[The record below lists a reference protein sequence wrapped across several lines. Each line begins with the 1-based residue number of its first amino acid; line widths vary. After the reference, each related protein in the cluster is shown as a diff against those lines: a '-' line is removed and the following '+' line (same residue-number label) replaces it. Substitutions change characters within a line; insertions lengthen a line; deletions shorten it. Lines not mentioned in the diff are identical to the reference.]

1 MASITSPTQMSY
13 GGHVRALSILGLPL
27 IGGHLAQFAIGLTD
41 TIMLGWYGVAE
52 LAAVTLAQSFFFV
65 WFILGAGFAFA
76 VMPMVASAA
85 ATGDHRRIRR
95 ATRMG
100 LWLSLVYGM
109 VAMPLMWWSEAI
121 LLAAGQQPQVAAD
134 AGSYL
139 RIAGWGIFP
148 ALLVMVLK
156 SYLAG
161 LERTQAV
168 LWITVIAAVVN
179 GLVNYVLIFGHF
191 GLPAMGLQGAALA
204 SLATQMVSVLA
215 VIAYSLWRLPEHDLL
230 RNLQR
235 PDWEMMQEIFRHGL
249 PIGLTTL
256 CEVSLFT
263 ASAMMMGWLGTVPL
277 AAHGIAVSVA
287 GLTFML
293 HLGLSN
299 AATIRVGNALGRRD
313 RAHMVRG
320 AVVVTVASLGVAV
333 ATALVFFLAPEP
345 LILLFLDP
353 DDPQKPE
360 ILAIGIS
367 LLAMAAL
374 FQLMDGM
381 QAIALGLL
389 RGLLD
394 TGVPMVMAALSYW
407 VIGVPTSYLLGFTLG
422 LGGVGVWTG
431 LILGLST
438 AGVLLL
444 VRFWLHTLARVE
456 LEAVEAEVTTAA
468 GVQGQ
473 TTGS

>member
-1 MASITSPTQMSY
+1 MANTPPVQMSY

-27 IGGHLAQFAIGLTD
+27 IGGHIAQFAIGLTD
-41 TIMLGWYGVAE
+41 TVMLGWYGVAE

-85 ATGDHRRIRR
+85 ARDDHRRIRR
-95 ATRMG
+95 STRMG
-100 LWLSLVYGM
+100 LWLSVVYG
-109 VAMPLMWWSEAI
+109 ALSMPLMWYSEAI
-121 LLAAGQQPQVAAD
+121 LLAAGQEPQVAAD
-134 AGSYL
+134 AGTYL

-161 LERTQAV
+161 LERTQVV
-168 LWITVIAAVVN
+168 LWITVMAAVVN
-179 GLVNYVLIFGHF
+179 AVVNYVLIFGHL
-191 GLPAMGLQGAALA
+191 GLPEMGLQGAALA
-204 SLATQMVSVLA
+204 SLATQSVSLLA
-215 VIAYSLWRLPEHDLL
+215 VVGYALWRLPEHDLL

-235 PDWEMMQEIFRHGL
+235 PDWEMMREIVRHGL

-256 CEVSLFT
+256 CEVSLFS
-263 ASAMMMGWLGTVPL
+263 ASALMMGWLGTVPL

-287 GLTFML
+287 GLTFMA

-299 AATIRVGNALGRRD
+299 AATIRVGNALGRSD
-313 RAHMVRG
+313 KVHMVRG
-320 AVVVTVASLGVAV
+320 ALVVTMASLLIAM
-333 ATALVFFLAPEP
+333 ATVLVFFLAPEP

-360 ILAIGIS
+360 ILAIGVT
-367 LLAMAAL
+367 LLAMAGL

-394 TGVPMVMAALSYW
+394 TGVPMVMAVLSYW
-407 VIGVPTSYLLGFTLG
+407 AVGVPTSYILGFRFEM
-422 LGGVGVWTG
+422 GGVGVWIG

-444 VRFWLHTLARVE
+444 LRFWVHALKHMNMTPPGDLPPDM
-456 LEAVEAEVTTAA
+456 TAGPA
-468 GVQGQ
+468 A
-473 TTGS
+473 

>member
-1 MASITSPTQMSY
+1 MASTQPADQMSY

-41 TIMLGWYGVAE
+41 TVMLGWYGVNE

-65 WFILGAGFAFA
+65 WFILGSGFAFA
-76 VMPMVASAA
+76 VMPMVASAV
-85 ATGDHRRIRR
+85 ATDDHRRIRR
-95 ATRMG
+95 STRMG
-100 LWLSLVYGM
+100 LWLSVVYG
-109 VAMPLMWWSEAI
+109 VLSMPLMWYSEAI
-121 LLAAGQQPQVAAD
+121 LLAAGQEAQVAAD
-134 AGSYL
+134 AGTYL

-161 LERTQAV
+161 LERTQVV
-168 LWITVIAAVVN
+168 LWITVMAAVVN
-179 GLVNYVLIFGHF
+179 AIVNYVLIFGHL
-191 GLPAMGLQGAALA
+191 GLPEMGLQGAALA
-204 SLATQMVSVLA
+204 SLATQSVSVVA
-215 VIAYSLWRLPEHDLL
+215 VVAYALWRLPEHDLL

-235 PDWEMMQEIFRHGL
+235 PDWEMMREIVRHGL

-256 CEVSLFT
+256 CEVSLFS
-263 ASAMMMGWLGTVPL
+263 ASALMMGWLGTVPL

-287 GLTFML
+287 GLTFMA

-299 AATIRVGNALGRRD
+299 AATIRVGNALGRGD
-313 RAHMVRG
+313 KAHMVRG
-320 AVVVTVASLGVAV
+320 AIVVTVASLAIAV
-333 ATALVFFLAPEP
+333 ATALVFFLVPEP

-360 ILAIGIS
+360 ILAIGVS
-367 LLAMAAL
+367 LLAMAGL

-389 RGLLD
+389 RGMLD

-407 VIGVPTSYLLGFTLG
+407 AVGVPTSYILGFRAEM
-422 LGGVGVWTG
+422 GGVGVWIG

-444 VRFWLHTLARVE
+444 LRFWLHALRRVQTPPPGNVPPSD
-456 LEAVEAEVTTAA
+456 AMA
-468 GVQGQ
+468 G
-473 TTGS
+473 SA

>member
-1 MASITSPTQMSY
+1 MVTPGSTQMSY
-13 GGHVRALSILGLPL
+13 GGHVRALSVLGLPL
-27 IGGHLAQFAIGLTD
+27 IGGHLAQFAIGMTD
-41 TIMLGWYGVAE
+41 TVMLGWYGIGE
-52 LAAVTLAQSFFFV
+52 LAAVTLGQSFFFV

-76 VMPMVASAA
+76 VMPVVASAA

-100 LWLSLVYGM
+100 LWLSLLYGLI
-109 VAMPLMWWSEAI
+109 AMPMMWYSESI
-121 LLAAGQQPQVAAD
+121 LLAAGQEAQVAAD
-134 AGSYL
+134 AGAYL

-168 LWITVIAAVVN
+168 LWITVVAT
-179 GLVNYVLIFGHF
+179 LVNAVANYALIFGNF
-191 GLPAMGLQGAALA
+191 GAPEMGLRGAALA
-204 SLATQMVSVLA
+204 SLATQAVSVLA

-230 RNLQR
+230 RNLHH
-235 PDWEMMQEIFRHGL
+235 PDWEMLREIFRHGL

-263 ASAMMMGWLGTVPL
+263 ASSLMMGWLGTVAL
-277 AAHGIAVSVA
+277 AAHGIAMTVA
-287 GLTFML
+287 GLTFMM

-299 AATIRVGNALGRRD
+299 AATIRVGTALGRGD
-313 RAHMVRG
+313 KDHMVRG
-320 AVVVTVASLGVAV
+320 AVVVTVASLVIAV
-333 ATALVFFLAPEP
+333 ATALVFFLTPEP
-345 LILLFLDP
+345 LVLMFLDP
-353 DDPQKPE
+353 DDPQKQD

-367 LLAMAAL
+367 LLAMAGL

-407 VIGVPTSYLLGFTLG
+407 VVGVPTSYILGFRFG
-422 LGGVGVWTG
+422 MGGVGVWTG

-438 AGVLLL
+438 AGALLL
-444 VRFWLHTLARVE
+444 VRFWLHALGRAE
-456 LEAVEAEVTTAA
+456 LPVAA
-468 GVQGQ
+468 GVAGDADPAI
-473 TTGS
+473 

>member
-1 MASITSPTQMSY
+1 MANTPPVQMSY

-27 IGGHLAQFAIGLTD
+27 IGGHIAQFAIGLTD
-41 TIMLGWYGVAE
+41 TVMLGWYGVAE

-85 ATGDHRRIRR
+85 ARDDHRRIRR
-95 ATRMG
+95 STRMG
-100 LWLSLVYGM
+100 LWLSVVYG
-109 VAMPLMWWSEAI
+109 ALSMPLMWYSEAI
-121 LLAAGQQPQVAAD
+121 LLAAGQEPQVAAD
-134 AGSYL
+134 AGTYL

-161 LERTQAV
+161 LERTQVV
-168 LWITVIAAVVN
+168 LWITVMAAVVN
-179 GLVNYVLIFGHF
+179 AVVNYVLIFGHL
-191 GLPAMGLQGAALA
+191 GLPEMGLQGAALA
-204 SLATQMVSVLA
+204 SLATQSVSLLA
-215 VIAYSLWRLPEHDLL
+215 VVGYALWRLPEHDLL

-235 PDWEMMQEIFRHGL
+235 PDWEMMREIVRHGL

-256 CEVSLFT
+256 CEVSLFS
-263 ASAMMMGWLGTVPL
+263 ASALMMGWLGTVPL

-287 GLTFML
+287 GLTFMA

-299 AATIRVGNALGRRD
+299 AATIRVGNALGRSD
-313 RAHMVRG
+313 KVHMVRG
-320 AVVVTVASLGVAV
+320 ALVVTMASLLIAM
-333 ATALVFFLAPEP
+333 ATVLVFFLAPEP

-360 ILAIGIS
+360 ILAIGVT
-367 LLAMAAL
+367 LLAMAGL

-394 TGVPMVMAALSYW
+394 TGVPMVMAVLSYW
-407 VIGVPTSYLLGFTLG
+407 AVGVPTSYILGFRFEM
-422 LGGVGVWTG
+422 GGVGVWIG

-444 VRFWLHTLARVE
+444 LRFWVHALKHMNMTSPGDLPPDM
-456 LEAVEAEVTTAA
+456 TAGPA
-468 GVQGQ
+468 A
-473 TTGS
+473 

>member
-1 MASITSPTQMSY
+1 MANTPPVQMSY

-27 IGGHLAQFAIGLTD
+27 IGGHIAQFAIGLTD
-41 TIMLGWYGVAE
+41 TVMLGWYGVAE

-85 ATGDHRRIRR
+85 ARDDHRRIRR
-95 ATRMG
+95 STRMG
-100 LWLSLVYGM
+100 LWLSVVYG
-109 VAMPLMWWSEAI
+109 ALSMPLMWYSEAI
-121 LLAAGQQPQVAAD
+121 LLAAGQEPQVAAD
-134 AGSYL
+134 AGTYL

-161 LERTQAV
+161 LERTQVV
-168 LWITVIAAVVN
+168 LWITVMAAVVN
-179 GLVNYVLIFGHF
+179 AVVNYVLIFGHL
-191 GLPAMGLQGAALA
+191 GLTEMGLQGAALA
-204 SLATQMVSVLA
+204 SLATQSVSLLA
-215 VIAYSLWRLPEHDLL
+215 VVGYALWRLPEHDLL

-235 PDWEMMQEIFRHGL
+235 PDWEMMREIVRHGL

-256 CEVSLFT
+256 CEVSLFS
-263 ASAMMMGWLGTVPL
+263 ASALMMGWLGTVPL

-287 GLTFML
+287 GLTFMA

-299 AATIRVGNALGRRD
+299 AATIRVGNALGRSD
-313 RAHMVRG
+313 KVHMVRG
-320 AVVVTVASLGVAV
+320 ALVVTMASLLIAV
-333 ATALVFFLAPEP
+333 ATVLVFFLAPEP

-360 ILAIGIS
+360 ILAIGVT
-367 LLAMAAL
+367 LLAMAGL

-394 TGVPMVMAALSYW
+394 TGVPMVMAVLSYW
-407 VIGVPTSYLLGFTLG
+407 AVGVPTSYILGFRFEM
-422 LGGVGVWTG
+422 GGVGVWIG

-444 VRFWLHTLARVE
+444 LRFWVHALKHMNMTPPGDLPPDM
-456 LEAVEAEVTTAA
+456 TAGPA
-468 GVQGQ
+468 A
-473 TTGS
+473 

>member
-1 MASITSPTQMSY
+1 MANTPPVQMSY

-27 IGGHLAQFAIGLTD
+27 IGGHIAQFAIGLTD
-41 TIMLGWYGVAE
+41 TVMLGWYGVAE

-85 ATGDHRRIRR
+85 ARDDHRRIRR
-95 ATRMG
+95 STRMG
-100 LWLSLVYGM
+100 LWLSVVYG
-109 VAMPLMWWSEAI
+109 ALSTPLMWYSEAI
-121 LLAAGQQPQVAAD
+121 LLAAGQEPQVAAD
-134 AGSYL
+134 AGTYL

-161 LERTQAV
+161 LERTQVV
-168 LWITVIAAVVN
+168 LWITVMAAVVN
-179 GLVNYVLIFGHF
+179 AVVNYVLIFGHL
-191 GLPAMGLQGAALA
+191 GLPEMGLQGAALA
-204 SLATQMVSVLA
+204 SLATQSVSLLA
-215 VIAYSLWRLPEHDLL
+215 VVGYALWRLPEHDLL

-235 PDWEMMQEIFRHGL
+235 PDWEMMREIVRHGL

-256 CEVSLFT
+256 CEVSLFS
-263 ASAMMMGWLGTVPL
+263 ASALMMGWLGTVPL

-287 GLTFML
+287 GLTFMA

-299 AATIRVGNALGRRD
+299 AATIRVGNALGRSD
-313 RAHMVRG
+313 KVHMVRG
-320 AVVVTVASLGVAV
+320 ALVVTMASLLIAV
-333 ATALVFFLAPEP
+333 ATVLVFFLAPEP

-360 ILAIGIS
+360 ILAIGVT
-367 LLAMAAL
+367 LLAMAGL

-394 TGVPMVMAALSYW
+394 TGVPMVMAVLSYW
-407 VIGVPTSYLLGFTLG
+407 AVGVPTSYILGFRFEM
-422 LGGVGVWTG
+422 GGVGVWIG

-444 VRFWLHTLARVE
+444 LRFWVHALKHMNMTPPGDLPPDM
-456 LEAVEAEVTTAA
+456 TAGPA
-468 GVQGQ
+468 A
-473 TTGS
+473 

>member
-1 MASITSPTQMSY
+1 MVSPETTQMTY

-27 IGGHLAQFAIGLTD
+27 IGGHLAQFAIGMTD
-41 TIMLGWYGVAE
+41 TVMLGWYGIAE
-52 LAAVTLAQSFFFV
+52 LAAVTLGQSFFFV

-76 VMPMVASAA
+76 VMPVVASAA

-100 LWLSLVYGM
+100 LWLSVVYGLL
-109 VAMPLMWWSEAI
+109 AMPMMWYSEAI
-121 LLAAGQQPQVAAD
+121 LLAAGQEAQVAAD
-134 AGSYL
+134 AGAYL

-168 LWITVIAAVVN
+168 LWITVVATLVNAAA
-179 GLVNYVLIFGHF
+179 NYVLIFGNF
-191 GLPAMGLQGAALA
+191 GAPEMGLRGAALA
-204 SLATQMVSVLA
+204 SLATQAVSVVA

-230 RNLQR
+230 RNLHH
-235 PDWEMMQEIFRHGL
+235 PDWEMLREIFRHGL

-263 ASAMMMGWLGTVPL
+263 ASSLMMGWLGTVAL
-277 AAHGIAVSVA
+277 AAHGIAMTVT
-287 GLTFML
+287 GLTFMM

-299 AATIRVGNALGRRD
+299 AATIRVGTALGRGD
-313 RAHMVRG
+313 KDHMVRG
-320 AVVVTVASLGVAV
+320 AVVVTVASFLIAV
-333 ATALVFFLAPEP
+333 ATALVFFLTPEP
-345 LILLFLDP
+345 LILMFLDP
-353 DDPQKPE
+353 GDPQKQD
-360 ILAIGIS
+360 ILAIGIA
-367 LLAMAAL
+367 LLAMAGL

-407 VIGVPTSYLLGFTLG
+407 VVGVPASYVLGFRLG
-422 LGGVGVWTG
+422 MGGVGVWTG
-431 LILGLST
+431 LILGLS
-438 AGVLLL
+438 AAAVLLL
-444 VRFWLHTLARVE
+444 LRFWLHTLGRVE
-456 LEAVEAEVTTAA
+456 LPSAA
-468 GVQGQ
+468 RAPLSADRDADPA
-473 TTGS
+473 T

>member
-1 MASITSPTQMSY
+1 MANTPPVQMSY

-27 IGGHLAQFAIGLTD
+27 IGGHIAQFAIGLTD
-41 TIMLGWYGVAE
+41 TVMLGWYGVAE

-85 ATGDHRRIRR
+85 ARDDHRRIRR
-95 ATRMG
+95 STRMG
-100 LWLSLVYGM
+100 LWLSVLYG
-109 VAMPLMWWSEAI
+109 ALSMPLMWYSEAI
-121 LLAAGQQPQVAAD
+121 LLTAGQEPQVAAD
-134 AGSYL
+134 AGTYL

-161 LERTQAV
+161 LERTQVV
-168 LWITVIAAVVN
+168 LWITVMAAVVN
-179 GLVNYVLIFGHF
+179 AVVNYVLIFGHL
-191 GLPAMGLQGAALA
+191 GLPEMGLQGAALA
-204 SLATQMVSVLA
+204 SLATQSVSLLA
-215 VIAYSLWRLPEHDLL
+215 VVGYALWRLPEHDLL

-235 PDWEMMQEIFRHGL
+235 PDWEMMREIVRHGL

-256 CEVSLFT
+256 CEVSLFS
-263 ASAMMMGWLGTVPL
+263 ASALMMGWLGTVPL

-287 GLTFML
+287 GLTFMA

-299 AATIRVGNALGRRD
+299 AATIRVGNALGRSD
-313 RAHMVRG
+313 KVHMVRG
-320 AVVVTVASLGVAV
+320 ALVVTMASLLIAV
-333 ATALVFFLAPEP
+333 ATVLVFFLAPEP

-360 ILAIGIS
+360 ILAIGVT
-367 LLAMAAL
+367 LLAMAGL

-394 TGVPMVMAALSYW
+394 TGVPMVMAVLSYW
-407 VIGVPTSYLLGFTLG
+407 AVGVPTSYILGFRFEM
-422 LGGVGVWTG
+422 GGVGVWIG

-444 VRFWLHTLARVE
+444 LRFWVHALKHMNMTPPGDLPPDM
-456 LEAVEAEVTTAA
+456 TAGPA
-468 GVQGQ
+468 A
-473 TTGS
+473 